1 MGRARAATL
10 GRLPERDVYGAG
22 DVPGISALIGPFML
36 RSRRGRETGRP
47 VEGLTRIGDRSHLT
61 DGLPGTPQF
70 VAERKIPGELLG
82 FGFQGSP
89 HLLQVLQQRGDLA
102 SGGGELVGA

>member
-36 RSRRGRETGRP
+36 RSRRGRETDRP
-47 VEGLTRIGDRSHLT
+47 VEGLTRIGDTQSPYRWS
-61 DGLPGTPQF
+61 PGHSA
-70 VAERKIPGELLG
+70 VRRRKEDP
-82 FGFQGSP
+82 
-89 HLLQVLQQRGDLA
+89 R
-102 SGGGELVGA
+102 